1 MTLAEIIILSIA
13 LAIDALL
20 VSFSYG
26 LILNKK
32 RLFNSL
38 KLGVSFGFFQF
49 ITPVIGWFF
58 TGIIF
63 SQIQNYSKWMVF
75 IIFMVLGLK
84 FIKEAFENKEEKAD
98 YCITFWCLMCLSV
111 ATSIDALAAG
121 VSIRLTGTGIFF
133 PALLIGLIIVLLFL
147 CGFWSA
153 NIFKKMPSRP
163 IEILGGALLIFL
175 AIKNLF

>member
-1 MTLAEIIILSIA
+1 MTILDVIILSIA

-26 LILNKK
+26 LVLNKEK
-32 RLFNSL
+32 LLNSL
-38 KLGVSFGFFQF
+38 KLGISFGFFQF
-49 ITPVIGWFF
+49 MMPVIGWFF

-63 SQIQNYSKWMVF
+63 TQIQSFSKWPVF
-75 IIFMVLGLK
+75 VIFMVLGLK

-121 VSIRLTGTGIFF
+121 VSIRLTGTGIIL
-133 PALLIGLIIVLLFL
+133 PSLLIGVITLFL
-147 CGFWSA
+147 SVCGFWSA
-153 NIFKKMPSRP
+153 NIFKKMPSKS
-163 IEILGGALLIFL
+163 IEILGGVLLIFL